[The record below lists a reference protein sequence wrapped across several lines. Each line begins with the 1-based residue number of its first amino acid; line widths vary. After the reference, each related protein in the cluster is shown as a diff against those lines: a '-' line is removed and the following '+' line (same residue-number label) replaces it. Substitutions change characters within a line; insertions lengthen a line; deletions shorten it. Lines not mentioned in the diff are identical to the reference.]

1 MTDFEKL
8 FQAVQLCSLEL
19 VSPDGFIPEF
29 EIYNTHVSMIT
40 LQAYPTKAIA
50 IVKTKAIARKIQ
62 QYYDG
67 CFTIDFEW
75 HMQDKV
81 CYDMLMITSSPAPL
95 LTRFHTSY
103 TLDLN

>member
-1 MTDFEKL
+1 
-8 FQAVQLCSLEL
+8 
-19 VSPDGFIPEF
+19 
-29 EIYNTHVSMIT
+29 MIT

-75 HMQDKV
+75 HMQHKV

-95 LTRFHTSY
+95 LTRFHTSLHARPKLIKENY
-103 TLDLN
+103 TFLVKILDC